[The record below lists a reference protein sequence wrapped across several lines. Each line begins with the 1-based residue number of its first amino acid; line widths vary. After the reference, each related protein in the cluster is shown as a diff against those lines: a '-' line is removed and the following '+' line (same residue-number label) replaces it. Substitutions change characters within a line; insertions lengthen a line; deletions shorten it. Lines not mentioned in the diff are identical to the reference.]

1 MRLWIKRSRP
11 SESLM
16 GGSGVIRNILPRR
29 SLGWIN
35 KIQNV
40 GLWCSGGSA
49 IHVMS
54 KLNRSHSASDCRWS
68 VALMILLQMVM
79 SVILSWKSEMK
90 ENWVHLRNSLFPKE
104 FGFIFCMIRSSRIT
118 KVFITHSSFIPM
130 TRSPSL
136 NYISS
141 LPIFILTFNCSNG
154 QFTFVASLPHH
165 FHFQLSLSLSSQ
177 SKCTYVQN

>member
-1 MRLWIKRSRP
+1 MRLWLKRSRP

-16 GGSGVIRNILPRR
+16 GFWRDKKYIAKALTRVNQ
-29 SLGWIN
+29 
-35 KIQNV
+35 QNTK
-40 GLWCSGGSA
+40 WCWGGSA

-68 VALMILLQMVM
+68 VALMILQMVM

-130 TRSPSL
+130 TRPPSL

-154 QFTFVASLPHH
+154 QFTFVASLPYH

>member
-1 MRLWIKRSRP
+1 MRLWIKKSRP

-68 VALMILLQMVM
+68 VALMILLQMVILWHCLENHRWKKIGCIYETVYFQKSLDSF
-79 SVILSWKSEMK
+79 SVWFVL
-90 ENWVHLRNSLFPKE
+90 
-104 FGFIFCMIRSSRIT
+104 
-118 KVFITHSSFIPM
+118 
-130 TRSPSL
+130 
-136 NYISS
+136 
-141 LPIFILTFNCSNG
+141 
-154 QFTFVASLPHH
+154 VASQKFSSHILLSFQWQDPPRWITFPLCQFSFLLSTVPMDNSPLLPVFH